1 MVWSVGRRGTH
12 SASAIPSL
20 FTRVYTDGRPRPV
33 RFLLLRSPR
42 PNHVLRSAP
51 NNFWPNPPRS
61 CTAAATAAAAVRVCN
76 PHGKWFSMAGQRQ
89 LPPEPFA
96 NPFQRDRGPP
106 SRRPRAKPRLH
117 RFRQSFSNQMTP
129 AAVLS
134 DVSQET
140 RSVKDKPFYCQSSV
154 SRACLSTAAVLSAAT
169 FEPHGNGDERMPSPI
184 IDKIIDKCQCQSHLR
199 EEEEKERRRRGR
211 EEERTLRDEHLT
223 TPT

>member
-1 MVWSVGRRGTH
+1 M
-12 SASAIPSL
+12 
-20 FTRVYTDGRPRPV
+20 YTDGRPRPV

-76 PHGKWFSMAGQRQ
+76 AHGKWFSMAGQRQ

-134 DVSQET
+134 DVSHT
-140 RSVKDKPFYCQSSV
+140 ASLPFQGRVFLLLPFCKQNASLQQRLSHMTTV
-154 SRACLSTAAVLSAAT
+154 MMMMMIVIGKGEEAVANSRQNSGQMSTSNA
-169 FEPHGNGDERMPSPI
+169 
-184 IDKIIDKCQCQSHLR
+184 
-199 EEEEKERRRRGR
+199 
-211 EEERTLRDEHLT
+211 
-223 TPT
+223 